1 MPSVAVIAGV
11 GPGLGESIARKFA
24 GEGLDVAL
32 LARTES
38 YVETLAEDLPTDAV
52 AVPTD
57 LADAEEIDAAFVAV
71 QEELGPVDVLVN
83 HASSAAWAGIR
94 DGTAETFERAWRVAA
109 RGGYATSA
117 AVVDGMVERGEGTIV
132 FTGATSAT
140 RGRAGAAGFT
150 SAKFAVRGLA
160 QSMAQELG
168 PEGVQVS
175 HVVIDGQIRTP
186 TAVESTDREP
196 ETFLDPDDLAEVYWN
211 LVEQDASTMTFEVHV
226 TNGNREI
233 EFL

>member
-1 MPSVAVIAGV
+1 MPRVAVIAGV
-11 GPGLGESIARKFA
+11 GPGLGESIARTFA
-24 GEGLDVAL
+24 GEGLKVAL
-32 LARTES
+32 LARTEAYIES
-38 YVETLAEDLPTDAV
+38 LAEDLPTEAV

-57 LADAEEIDAAFVAV
+57 LADAGEIDAAFVAI

-83 HASSAAWAGIR
+83 HASSAAWSGIR

-109 RGGYATSA
+109 RGAYATSA

-132 FTGATSAT
+132 FTGATSAV
-140 RGRAGAAGFT
+140 RGRAGAVGFS

-175 HVVIDGQIRTP
+175 HVVIDGQISTP
-186 TAVESTDREP
+186 TAVESSDRDSK
-196 ETFLDPDDLAEVYWN
+196 TFLDPDDLADVYWD

-226 TNGNREI
+226 TNGHQGI

>member
-1 MPSVAVIAGV
+1 MSQVAVIAGV

-24 GEGLDVAL
+24 DEGLELAL

-38 YVETLAEDLPTDAV
+38 YIETLAEDLPTRAA

-57 LADAEEIDAAFVAV
+57 LADADDVDAAFVTV

-83 HASSAAWAGIR
+83 HASSAAWSGIR
-94 DGTAETFERAWRVAA
+94 DGTAETFERAWRVAV
-109 RGGYATSA
+109 RGGYACSA

-132 FTGATSAT
+132 FTGATSGV
-140 RGRAGAAGFT
+140 RGRAGAVGFA
-150 SAKFAVRGLA
+150 SAKFGVRGLA
-160 QSMAQELG
+160 QSMAKELG
-168 PEGVQVS
+168 SEGVQVA

-186 TAVESTDREP
+186 TPVESTNRGP

-211 LVEQDASTMTFEVHV
+211 LVEQDVVTMTFEVHV
-226 TNGNREI
+226 TNGHREI

>member
-1 MPSVAVIAGV
+1 MSQVAVIAGV

-24 GEGLDVAL
+24 GEGLEVAL

-38 YVETLAEDLPTDAV
+38 YIQTLAEDLPTRAA

-57 LADAEEIDAAFVAV
+57 LADADDVDAAFVAV

-83 HASSAAWAGIR
+83 HASSAAWSGIR
-94 DGTAETFERAWRVAA
+94 DGTAETFERAWRVAV
-109 RGGYATSA
+109 RGSYACSA

-132 FTGATSAT
+132 FTGATSGV
-140 RGRAGAAGFT
+140 RGRAGAVGFA
-150 SAKFAVRGLA
+150 SAKFGVRGLA

-168 PEGVQVS
+168 PEGVQVA

-186 TAVESTDREP
+186 TGVESTGRGD

-211 LVEQDASTMTFEVHV
+211 LVEQDTSTMTFEVHV
-226 TNGNREI
+226 TNGHREI